1 MDIIAIYIYMWCKS
15 TALSRTPGG
24 FKDIYQF

>member
-1 MDIIAIYIYMWCKS
+1 MDIIAIYIYMLYQG

-24 FKDIYQF
+24 FKDIYHF